1 MMYAYT
7 ELKSEHTLIAAA
19 GYEFLS
25 AQSEGC
31 WGVTAK

>member
-7 ELKSEHTLIAAA
+7 ELKSEHTLIAA